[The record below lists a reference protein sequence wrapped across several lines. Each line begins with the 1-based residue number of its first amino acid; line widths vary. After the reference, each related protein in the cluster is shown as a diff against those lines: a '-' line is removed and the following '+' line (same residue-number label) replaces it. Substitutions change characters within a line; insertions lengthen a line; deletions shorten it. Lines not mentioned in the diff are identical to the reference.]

1 MLYAALSRNQYL
13 DQVAPQR
20 TVIHIHQ
27 TQPQQPMYY
36 AQQQPMQYAQ
46 QPVMAQ
52 PVMMA
57 EPQQPQH
64 QAYQQ
69 HYAQPVMMAPQPEQP
84 LPTV

>member
-13 DQVAPQR
+13 DQVRPQT

-52 PVMMA
+52 PVMMG

-69 HYAQPVMMAPQPEQP
+69 QFSQPVMVEPQPEQP